1 MKWTALRPAAW
12 PTTLQP
18 PFSRRRVDAARFCH
32 HSPASRGS
40 LPGSRVLGELAEQT
54 HTLLGARLLA
64 ASEQDHG
71 LHLVAGL
78 EEALSALALGL
89 VVVGLDLQT
98 EADLL
103 EDRVRL
109 IAPRFLGLLGSF
121 VLVLPVVHD
130 LDHGR
135 LRVGSHL
142 DQIEIGFLSQAQR
155 HLDADDA
162 DLLSCG
168 THEADLGDADA
179 VIGAGIA
186 DAELL
191 FRAGMSATATQGVS
205 RAKRRISPGTTR
217 KRRLFAP

>member
-1 MKWTALRPAAW
+1 LTEPDLFENGVRLVATRFLR
-12 PTTLQP
+12 
-18 PFSRRRVDAARFCH
+18 
-32 HSPASRGS
+32 
-40 LPGSRVLGELAEQT
+40 
-54 HTLLGARLLA
+54 LLG
-64 ASEQDHG
+64 G
-71 LHLVAGL
+71 
-78 EEALSALALGL
+78 
-89 VVVGLDLQT
+89 
-98 EADLL
+98 
-103 EDRVRL
+103 
-109 IAPRFLGLLGSF
+109 F
-121 VLVLPVVHD
+121 VLVLAVVHD

-191 FRAGMSATATQGVS
+191 FRAGMSATATQVCHG
-205 RAKRRISPGTTR
+205 RKRRISPGTTR
-217 KRRLFAP
+217 ERRLFAP